1 MITVNELRNVI
12 DPQTLLDLTDDSDS
26 GTEDL
31 TIISS
36 ASDLADIEIRNRLG
50 LEVPG
55 DSELPDAYQDIWITL
70 TVERLFERRRDSVPT
85 LWQQRATRARELLNA
100 MNSNSEA
107 TPITNDADTNDH
119 SPCSTRKPDDRAHQ
133 PDSLK
138 KY

>member
-1 MITVNELRNVI
+1 MITVDELRNAI

-50 LEVPG
+50 FEVPG
-55 DSELPDAYQDIWITL
+55 DEELPDAYHDIWITL

-100 MNSNSEA
+100 MSEDSATTQTTTEPNS
-107 TPITNDADTNDH
+107 IDH
-119 SPCSTRKPDDRAHQ
+119 SPCSTRTPDDRAHQ

-138 KY
+138 KF